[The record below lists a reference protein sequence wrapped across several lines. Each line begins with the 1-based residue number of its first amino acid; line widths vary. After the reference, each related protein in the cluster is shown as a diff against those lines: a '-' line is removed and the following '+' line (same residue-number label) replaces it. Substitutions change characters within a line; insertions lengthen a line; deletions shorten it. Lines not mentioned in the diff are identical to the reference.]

1 MSINSYKRKI
11 IISGDIVGVCDYK
24 KPIIA
29 DYLSTKLS
37 YVAKLKNSVKLKTA
51 SVYNQM

>member
-1 MSINSYKRKI
+1 MLIESSKI
-11 IISGDIVGVCDYK
+11 VTFFFNFGKDTNAFANYSRQW
-24 KPIIA
+24 
-29 DYLSTKLS
+29 TKLS

>member
-1 MSINSYKRKI
+1 MKKVIV
-11 IISGDIVGVCDYK
+11 SGNIVEVCDYK